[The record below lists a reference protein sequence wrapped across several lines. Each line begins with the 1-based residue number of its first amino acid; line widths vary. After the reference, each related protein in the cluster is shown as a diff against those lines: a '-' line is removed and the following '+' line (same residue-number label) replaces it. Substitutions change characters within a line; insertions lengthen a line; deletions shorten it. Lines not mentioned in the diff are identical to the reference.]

1 MDNFLTELG
10 IKHEVTNSYTPE
22 MNGVAERFNLTALDG
37 IKTLLKSSEV
47 PHKFWGEA
55 LLCFTYAWNRIC
67 HKDSNKTPFEKYSG
81 RKPSVLHL
89 KPFGCLA
96 YAGVPKQIRKKFDM
110 RAKMGIMMGYAQRT
124 KGYRIWLIDENKLV
138 ETINVR
144 FDENKRGINFRQK
157 VNSNLGYNLNLPDY
171 YDDEDDFDRVK
182 DSLTSRLVSKTS
194 TETPSTSEKPDVSS
208 DNHSLIPCT
217 EVKWIRNIGRKV
229 TGSNVYYSIE
239 GEATRLKSFNEIER
253 YCKRHNIKYDPSL
266 FNFRKDNTES
276 QGFSDLSE
284 QQEALMVEVTIP
296 NCYKQAIR
304 SRDASK
310 WHDAMDKEINVMKER
325 KVWDLVDHPDNIKI
339 LENRWVYT
347 IKYDENNKIVRYK
360 ARLVARGNTQ
370 LRGESFDEVF
380 QEYKLE
386 LSKVKSLKLRCYSDS
401 DFATNRDDRVSM
413 GGFITFIDETPISSR
428 TFKQKSVS
436 LSTMEAEYV
445 SLTEAAKE
453 FIWLKNVIDNKSL
466 NLELSENV
474 MFCDNQAAIS
484 FSKSPV
490 ENYRTK
496 HIDVRYHFLRN
507 LIYDKTKPEQP
518 DEEATYKEKLDLQLR
533 KDRCYT
539 LIYTNI
545 SSDLK
550 NLITETTDGVAAWKI
565 LKDHFEPVTRAR
577 VIQLLDQFF
586 GTKYQPGED
595 VGIFISRVKTA
606 ATRLQE
612 AGHKLDDLYIGFQ
625 LIRWLPQEFQSTVQ
639 QIYRWKEE
647 DFRVVKI
654 EAELILE
661 ANRLQLMKQD
671 LEKAENAYLSSFTSK
686 KSKTL
691 PGATAAA
698 HGDPNGKNDYQK
710 KSGKPDHYIIP
721 KSKEISFF
729 SDVTA
734 KTKNGSIEIWHQRFC
749 HVNNDYLVKT
759 SKNDSVKGLPRLTD
773 NGKTHCIPCKLA
785 KSKRVS
791 FKKMGAVRSKR
802 PLELLHMD
810 LCGPMPTESQGGNKY
825 FLSIIDDYS
834 RKVTVFPIRNKSDVF
849 HTFIRFQKRAE
860 RFLSK
865 KVIAVRTDGG
875 LEFCNKDMDNFLTE
889 LGIKHEVTN
898 SYTPEMNGVAERF
911 NLTALDGIKT
921 LLKSSEVP
929 HKFWGEALLCFTY
942 AWNRICHKDSNKTP
956 FEKYSGRKPS
966 VLHLKPFGCLAYAG
980 VPKQIRKKKFDMR
993 AKMGIMMEYAQRT
1006 KGYRIWLID
1015 ENKLVETINV
1025 RFDENKRGI
1034 NFRQK
1039 VNSNL
1044 GYNLNLPDYYDD
1056 EDDFDRVK
1064 DSLTSRL
1071 VSKTSTET
1079 PSTSEKP
1086 DVSSDN
1092 HSLIPCTEVKWI
1104 RNIGRKVTG
1113 SNVYYSIEGEATR
1126 LKSFNEIERYCKRH
1140 NIKYDPSLFNFR
1152 KDNTESQ
1159 GFSDLSEQQ
1168 EALMVE
1174 VTIPNCYKQAIRS
1187 RDASKWHDAM
1197 DKEINVM
1204 KERKVWDLVDHPDNI
1219 KILENRWVYTIKYDE
1234 NNKIVRYKAR
1244 LVARGNTQL
1253 RGESFDEV
1261 FQEYKL
1267 ELSKVKSLK
1276 LRCYSD
1282 SDFATNRDD
1291 RVSMGGF
1298 ITFIDETPISS
1309 RTFKQKSVSLSTME
1323 AEYVSLTEAAK
1334 EFIWLKNVID
1344 NKSLNL
1350 ELSENVMFCDN
1361 QAAISFSKS
1370 PVENYRTKHIDVR
1383 YHFLRNLIYDK
1394 VFQIKYIG
1402 TKNNLADIFTKP
1414 MVKEKLLEFCRKLFL
1429 FRE

>member
-1 MDNFLTELG
+1 MNSVASTLNR
-10 IKHEVTNSYTPE
+10 VTGME
-22 MNGVAERFNLTALDG
+22 FNNQ
-37 IKTLLKSSEV
+37 I
-47 PHKFWGEA
+47 
-55 LLCFTYAWNRIC
+55 
-67 HKDSNKTPFEKYSG
+67 
-81 RKPSVLHL
+81 SVLTPNNWNTWKQDMQVLLMHY
-89 KPFGCLA
+89 GCW
-96 YAGVPKQIRKKFDM
+96 QF
-110 RAKMGIMMGYAQRT
+110 
-124 KGYRIWLIDENKLV
+124 
-138 ETINVR
+138 
-144 FDENKRGINFRQK
+144 
-157 VNSNLGYNLNLPDY
+157 
-171 YDDEDDFDRVK
+171 
-182 DSLTSRLVSKTS
+182 
-194 TETPSTSEKPDVSS
+194 
-208 DNHSLIPCT
+208 
-217 EVKWIRNIGRKV
+217 
-229 TGSNVYYSIE
+229 
-239 GEATRLKSFNEIER
+239 
-253 YCKRHNIKYDPSL
+253 
-266 FNFRKDNTES
+266 
-276 QGFSDLSE
+276 
-284 QQEALMVEVTIP
+284 
-296 NCYKQAIR
+296 
-304 SRDASK
+304 
-310 WHDAMDKEINVMKER
+310 
-325 KVWDLVDHPDNIKI
+325 
-339 LENRWVYT
+339 
-347 IKYDENNKIVRYK
+347 IV
-360 ARLVARGNTQ
+360 Q
-370 LRGESFDEVF
+370 
-380 QEYKLE
+380 
-386 LSKVKSLKLRCYSDS
+386 
-401 DFATNRDDRVSM
+401 
-413 GGFITFIDETPISSR
+413 
-428 TFKQKSVS
+428 
-436 LSTMEAEYV
+436 
-445 SLTEAAKE
+445 
-453 FIWLKNVIDNKSL
+453 
-466 NLELSENV
+466 
-474 MFCDNQAAIS
+474 
-484 FSKSPV
+484 
-490 ENYRTK
+490 
-496 HIDVRYHFLRN
+496 
-507 LIYDKTKPEQP
+507 TKPEQP

-577 VIQLLDQFF
+577 
-586 GTKYQPGED
+586 
-595 VGIFISRVKTA
+595 
-606 ATRLQE
+606 
-612 AGHKLDDLYIGFQ
+612 
-625 LIRWLPQEFQSTVQ
+625 EFQSTVQ

-661 ANRLQLMKQD
+661 ASRLQLMKQD

-710 KSGKPDHYIIP
+710 KSGKVFNCKTIKNVKQSIKTIGPCYVCNKYGHLKVNCKEKKSLP
-721 KSKEISFF
+721 KSPSTVNETFNTEFNI
-729 SDVTA
+729 
-734 KTKNGSIEIWHQRFC
+734 NLRFC
-749 HVNNDYLVKT
+749 EAECSLLELDKQLVTSCILFEENSDKGVWVIDTAATSHFSNDKSLFLDLKPITNMKMSLATEDKSCPVEGIGTLRFRVKY
-759 SKNDSVKGLPRLTD
+759 KGSFHEITLTD
-773 NGKTHCIPCKLA
+773 VLFNPKLRRNLLSGSRLESKGAHFVGAKVQESVIQKT
-785 KSKRVS
+785 
-791 FKKMGAVRSKR
+791 GAVRSKR

-889 LGIKHEVTN
+889 LGIKHEITN

-911 NLTALDGIKT
+911 NLTALDGIKI

-966 VLHLKPFGCLAYAG
+966 VLHLRPFGCLAYAG
-980 VPKQIRKKKFDMR
+980 VPKQIRKKFDMR
-993 AKMGIMMEYAQRT
+993 AKMGIMMGYEQRT

-1079 PSTSEKP
+1079 LSTSEKP
-1086 DVSSDN
+1086 GVSSDN
-1092 HSLIPCTEVKWI
+1092 HNLIPCTEVKWI

-1152 KDNTESQ
+1152 KDNIESQ

-1187 RDASKWHDAM
+1187 RDASKWRDAM

-1204 KERKVWDLVDHPDNI
+1204 MERKVWVLVDHPDNI

-1267 ELSKVKSLK
+1267 ELSKV
-1276 LRCYSD
+1276 
-1282 SDFATNRDD
+1282 
-1291 RVSMGGF
+1291 
-1298 ITFIDETPISS
+1298 
-1309 RTFKQKSVSLSTME
+1309 
-1323 AEYVSLTEAAK
+1323 
-1334 EFIWLKNVID
+1334 
-1344 NKSLNL
+1344 
-1350 ELSENVMFCDN
+1350 
-1361 QAAISFSKS
+1361 
-1370 PVENYRTKHIDVR
+1370 
-1383 YHFLRNLIYDK
+1383 
-1394 VFQIKYIG
+1394 
-1402 TKNNLADIFTKP
+1402 
-1414 MVKEKLLEFCRKLFL
+1414 
-1429 FRE
+1429 

>member
-1 MDNFLTELG
+1 MED
-10 IKHEVTNSYTPE
+10 IKRSLRTSHKSKGNST
-22 MNGVAERFNLTALDG
+22 
-37 IKTLLKSSEV
+37 
-47 PHKFWGEA
+47 
-55 LLCFTYAWNRIC
+55 
-67 HKDSNKTPFEKYSG
+67 
-81 RKPSVLHL
+81 
-89 KPFGCLA
+89 
-96 YAGVPKQIRKKFDM
+96 
-110 RAKMGIMMGYAQRT
+110 
-124 KGYRIWLIDENKLV
+124 
-138 ETINVR
+138 
-144 FDENKRGINFRQK
+144 
-157 VNSNLGYNLNLPDY
+157 
-171 YDDEDDFDRVK
+171 
-182 DSLTSRLVSKTS
+182 
-194 TETPSTSEKPDVSS
+194 
-208 DNHSLIPCT
+208 
-217 EVKWIRNIGRKV
+217 
-229 TGSNVYYSIE
+229 
-239 GEATRLKSFNEIER
+239 
-253 YCKRHNIKYDPSL
+253 
-266 FNFRKDNTES
+266 
-276 QGFSDLSE
+276 
-284 QQEALMVEVTIP
+284 
-296 NCYKQAIR
+296 IR
-304 SRDASK
+304 SIF
-310 WHDAMDKEINVMKER
+310 W
-325 KVWDLVDHPDNIKI
+325 
-339 LENRWVYT
+339 
-347 IKYDENNKIVRYK
+347 NKI
-360 ARLVARGNTQ
+360 
-370 LRGESFDEVF
+370 
-380 QEYKLE
+380 
-386 LSKVKSLKLRCYSDS
+386 
-401 DFATNRDDRVSM
+401 
-413 GGFITFIDETPISSR
+413 P
-428 TFKQKSVS
+428 
-436 LSTMEAEYV
+436 
-445 SLTEAAKE
+445 
-453 FIWLKNVIDNKSL
+453 
-466 NLELSENV
+466 
-474 MFCDNQAAIS
+474 
-484 FSKSPV
+484 
-490 ENYRTK
+490 
-496 HIDVRYHFLRN
+496 
-507 LIYDKTKPEQP
+507 
-518 DEEATYKEKLDLQLR
+518 
-533 KDRCYT
+533 
-539 LIYTNI
+539 
-545 SSDLK
+545 
-550 NLITETTDGVAAWKI
+550 
-565 LKDHFEPVTRAR
+565 TR
-577 VIQLLDQFF
+577 
-586 GTKYQPGED
+586 ED

-710 KSGKPDHYIIP
+710 KSGKVFNCKTIKNVKQSIKTIGPCYVCNKYGHLKVNCKEKKYLP
-721 KSKEISFF
+721 KSPSTVNETFNTEFDKGVWVI
-729 SDVTA
+729 DTA
-734 KTKNGSIEIWHQRFC
+734 ATSHFCNDKSLFLDLKPITNMKMSLATEDKSCPVEGIGTLRFRQ
-749 HVNNDYLVKT
+749 
-759 SKNDSVKGLPRLTD
+759 SPREF
-773 NGKTHCIPCKLA
+773 H
-785 KSKRVS
+785 SKRR
-791 FKKMGAVRSKR
+791 GAVRSKR

-810 LCGPMPTESQGGNKY
+810 LCGPIPTESQGGNKY

-875 LEFCNKDMDNFLTE
+875 LEFCNKDIDNFLTE
-889 LGIKHEVTN
+889 LGIKHEITN

-921 LLKSSEVP
+921 LLNSSEVP

-980 VPKQIRKKKFDMR
+980 VPKQIRKKFDMR
-993 AKMGIMMEYAQRT
+993 AKIGIMMGYAQRT

-1056 EDDFDRVK
+1056 EDDSDRAK

-1140 NIKYDPSLFNFR
+1140 NIKYDSSLFNFR
-1152 KDNTESQ
+1152 KYNTESQ

-1168 EALMVE
+1168 ALMVE

-1187 RDASKWHDAM
+1187 RDASKWRDAM

-1204 KERKVWDLVDHPDNI
+1204 MERKVWDLVDHPDNI

-1282 SDFATNRDD
+1282 SDFATNRND

-1394 VFQIKYIG
+1394 YFVICFIYVTVDVQNWRMSTFTGECRRTPNTSVKDRILYYNLVHRTFTDVCRQSQICSGGGREDSDSY
-1402 TKNNLADIFTKP
+1402 NLANENDTPKQLYTRNQFVI
-1414 MVKEKLLEFCRKLFL
+1414 C
-1429 FRE
+1429 

>member
-1 MDNFLTELG
+1 MHYGCWQFIIQT
-10 IKHEVTNSYTPE
+10 
-22 MNGVAERFNLTALDG
+22 
-37 IKTLLKSSEV
+37 KS
-47 PHKFWGEA
+47 
-55 LLCFTYAWNRIC
+55 
-67 HKDSNKTPFEKYSG
+67 
-81 RKPSVLHL
+81 
-89 KPFGCLA
+89 
-96 YAGVPKQIRKKFDM
+96 
-110 RAKMGIMMGYAQRT
+110 
-124 KGYRIWLIDENKLV
+124 
-138 ETINVR
+138 
-144 FDENKRGINFRQK
+144 
-157 VNSNLGYNLNLPDY
+157 
-171 YDDEDDFDRVK
+171 
-182 DSLTSRLVSKTS
+182 
-194 TETPSTSEKPDVSS
+194 
-208 DNHSLIPCT
+208 
-217 EVKWIRNIGRKV
+217 
-229 TGSNVYYSIE
+229 
-239 GEATRLKSFNEIER
+239 
-253 YCKRHNIKYDPSL
+253 
-266 FNFRKDNTES
+266 
-276 QGFSDLSE
+276 
-284 QQEALMVEVTIP
+284 
-296 NCYKQAIR
+296 
-304 SRDASK
+304 
-310 WHDAMDKEINVMKER
+310 
-325 KVWDLVDHPDNIKI
+325 
-339 LENRWVYT
+339 
-347 IKYDENNKIVRYK
+347 
-360 ARLVARGNTQ
+360 
-370 LRGESFDEVF
+370 
-380 QEYKLE
+380 
-386 LSKVKSLKLRCYSDS
+386 
-401 DFATNRDDRVSM
+401 
-413 GGFITFIDETPISSR
+413 
-428 TFKQKSVS
+428 
-436 LSTMEAEYV
+436 
-445 SLTEAAKE
+445 
-453 FIWLKNVIDNKSL
+453 
-466 NLELSENV
+466 
-474 MFCDNQAAIS
+474 
-484 FSKSPV
+484 
-490 ENYRTK
+490 
-496 HIDVRYHFLRN
+496 
-507 LIYDKTKPEQP
+507 EQP
-518 DEEATYKEKLDLQLR
+518 DEEATYQEKLDLQLR

-550 NLITETTDGVAAWKI
+550 NLITEITDGVAAWKI

-661 ANRLQLMKQD
+661 TNRLQLMKQD
-671 LEKAENAYLSSFTSK
+671 LEKAENAYLSSFTLK

-698 HGDPNGKNDYQK
+698 HGNPNGKNDYQK
-710 KSGKPDHYIIP
+710 RSGKIFNCKTIKNVKQSIKTIGPCYVCNKYGHLKVNCKEKKSLQKSPSTVNEIFNTEFDKCVWVIDTAATSHFCNDKSLFLDLKPITNMKMSLATEDKSCPVEGIGTLRFRVKYKGSFHEITLTDVLFNP
-721 KSKEISFF
+721 KLRRNLLSGSRLESKGAHF
-729 SDVTA
+729 VG
-734 KTKNGSIEIWHQRFC
+734 TKEIWHQRFC

-791 FKKMGAVRSKR
+791 FKKTGAVRSKR

-810 LCGPMPTESQGGNKY
+810 LCGPMPTERQGGNKY

-942 AWNRICHKDSNKTP
+942 AWNRICHKDGNQTP

-980 VPKQIRKKKFDMR
+980 VPKQIRKKFDMR
-993 AKMGIMMEYAQRT
+993 AKMGIMMGYAQRT

-1015 ENKLVETINV
+1015 ENKLVETIN
-1025 RFDENKRGI
+1025 
-1034 NFRQK
+1034 
-1039 VNSNL
+1039 
-1044 GYNLNLPDYYDD
+1044 
-1056 EDDFDRVK
+1056 
-1064 DSLTSRL
+1064 
-1071 VSKTSTET
+1071 
-1079 PSTSEKP
+1079 
-1086 DVSSDN
+1086 
-1092 HSLIPCTEVKWI
+1092 
-1104 RNIGRKVTG
+1104 
-1113 SNVYYSIEGEATR
+1113 
-1126 LKSFNEIERYCKRH
+1126 
-1140 NIKYDPSLFNFR
+1140 
-1152 KDNTESQ
+1152 

-1168 EALMVE
+1168 ALMVE

-1197 DKEINVM
+1197 DREINVM
-1204 KERKVWDLVDHPDNI
+1204 MERKVWDLVDHPDNI

-1261 FQEYKL
+1261 FQEYQL

-1282 SDFATNRDD
+1282 SDFATNRND

-1309 RTFKQKSVSLSTME
+1309 RTFKQNPLVCRPWKLSML
-1323 AEYVSLTEAAK
+1323 V
-1334 EFIWLKNVID
+1334 
-1344 NKSLNL
+1344 
-1350 ELSENVMFCDN
+1350 
-1361 QAAISFSKS
+1361 
-1370 PVENYRTKHIDVR
+1370 
-1383 YHFLRNLIYDK
+1383 
-1394 VFQIKYIG
+1394 
-1402 TKNNLADIFTKP
+1402 
-1414 MVKEKLLEFCRKLFL
+1414 
-1429 FRE
+1429 

>member
-1 MDNFLTELG
+1 MNSVASTLNR
-10 IKHEVTNSYTPE
+10 VTDME
-22 MNGVAERFNLTALDG
+22 FNNQ
-37 IKTLLKSSEV
+37 I
-47 PHKFWGEA
+47 
-55 LLCFTYAWNRIC
+55 
-67 HKDSNKTPFEKYSG
+67 
-81 RKPSVLHL
+81 SVLTPNNWNTWKHDMQVL
-89 KPFGCLA
+89 LMHYGCW
-96 YAGVPKQIRKKFDM
+96 Q
-110 RAKMGIMMGYAQRT
+110 
-124 KGYRIWLIDENKLV
+124 
-138 ETINVR
+138 
-144 FDENKRGINFRQK
+144 
-157 VNSNLGYNLNLPDY
+157 
-171 YDDEDDFDRVK
+171 
-182 DSLTSRLVSKTS
+182 
-194 TETPSTSEKPDVSS
+194 
-208 DNHSLIPCT
+208 
-217 EVKWIRNIGRKV
+217 
-229 TGSNVYYSIE
+229 
-239 GEATRLKSFNEIER
+239 
-253 YCKRHNIKYDPSL
+253 
-266 FNFRKDNTES
+266 
-276 QGFSDLSE
+276 
-284 QQEALMVEVTIP
+284 
-296 NCYKQAIR
+296 
-304 SRDASK
+304 
-310 WHDAMDKEINVMKER
+310 
-325 KVWDLVDHPDNIKI
+325 
-339 LENRWVYT
+339 
-347 IKYDENNKIVRYK
+347 
-360 ARLVARGNTQ
+360 
-370 LRGESFDEVF
+370 
-380 QEYKLE
+380 
-386 LSKVKSLKLRCYSDS
+386 
-401 DFATNRDDRVSM
+401 
-413 GGFITFIDETPISSR
+413 FII
-428 TFKQKSVS
+428 Q
-436 LSTMEAEYV
+436 
-445 SLTEAAKE
+445 
-453 FIWLKNVIDNKSL
+453 
-466 NLELSENV
+466 
-474 MFCDNQAAIS
+474 
-484 FSKSPV
+484 
-490 ENYRTK
+490 
-496 HIDVRYHFLRN
+496 
-507 LIYDKTKPEQP
+507 TKPEQP
-518 DEEATYKEKLDLQLR
+518 DEEATYTEKLDLQLR

-586 GTKYQPGED
+586 GTKYQPVED

-671 LEKAENAYLSSFTSK
+671 LEKAENAYLSSFTSM

-710 KSGKPDHYIIP
+710 KGDLKPITNMKMSLATED
-721 KSKEISFF
+721 KSCPVEGIG
-729 SDVTA
+729 TL
-734 KTKNGSIEIWHQRFC
+734 RF
-749 HVNNDYLVKT
+749 
-759 SKNDSVKGLPRLTD
+759 R
-773 NGKTHCIPCKLA
+773 
-785 KSKRVS
+785 
-791 FKKMGAVRSKR
+791 
-802 PLELLHMD
+802 
-810 LCGPMPTESQGGNKY
+810 
-825 FLSIIDDYS
+825 
-834 RKVTVFPIRNKSDVF
+834 
-849 HTFIRFQKRAE
+849 KRAE

-966 VLHLKPFGCLAYAG
+966 VLHLIPFGCLAYSG
-980 VPKQIRKKKFDMR
+980 VPKQIRKKFDMR
-993 AKMGIMMEYAQRT
+993 AKMGIMMGYAQRT

-1086 DVSSDN
+1086 GVSSDN
-1092 HSLIPCTEVKWI
+1092 HNLIPCTEVKWI

-1126 LKSFNEIERYCKRH
+1126 SKSFNEIERYCKRH
-1140 NIKYDPSLFNFR
+1140 NIEYDPSLFNFR

-1174 VTIPNCYKQAIRS
+1174 VTIPNCYKQVIRS

-1197 DKEINVM
+1197 YKEINVM

-1261 FQEYKL
+1261 FSPVINFTIVRLFFTICVCLWKWTHIQVDITNAYLYANLDTVIYMKQPTGYEIDNN
-1267 ELSKVKSLK
+1267 KVCK
-1276 LRCYSD
+1276 LRKS
-1282 SDFATNRDD
+1282 N
-1291 RVSMGGF
+1291 
-1298 ITFIDETPISS
+1298 IWTPPEW
-1309 RTFKQKSVSLSTME
+1309 T
-1323 AEYVSLTEAAK
+1323 
-1334 EFIWLKNVID
+1334 
-1344 NKSLNL
+1344 
-1350 ELSENVMFCDN
+1350 
-1361 QAAISFSKS
+1361 
-1370 PVENYRTKHIDVR
+1370 PV
-1383 YHFLRNLIYDK
+1383 
-1394 VFQIKYIG
+1394 VFGI
-1402 TKNNLADIFTKP
+1402 
-1414 MVKEKLLEFCRKLFL
+1414 RK
-1429 FRE
+1429 

>member
-1 MDNFLTELG
+1 ME
-10 IKHEVTNSYTPE
+10 
-22 MNGVAERFNLTALDG
+22 FNNQ
-37 IKTLLKSSEV
+37 I
-47 PHKFWGEA
+47 
-55 LLCFTYAWNRIC
+55 
-67 HKDSNKTPFEKYSG
+67 
-81 RKPSVLHL
+81 SVLTPNNWNTWRHDMQVL
-89 KPFGCLA
+89 LMHYGCW
-96 YAGVPKQIRKKFDM
+96 QFI
-110 RAKMGIMMGYAQRT
+110 IQT
-124 KGYRIWLIDENKLV
+124 K
-138 ETINVR
+138 T
-144 FDENKRGINFRQK
+144 
-157 VNSNLGYNLNLPDY
+157 
-171 YDDEDDFDRVK
+171 
-182 DSLTSRLVSKTS
+182 
-194 TETPSTSEKPDVSS
+194 
-208 DNHSLIPCT
+208 
-217 EVKWIRNIGRKV
+217 
-229 TGSNVYYSIE
+229 
-239 GEATRLKSFNEIER
+239 
-253 YCKRHNIKYDPSL
+253 
-266 FNFRKDNTES
+266 
-276 QGFSDLSE
+276 
-284 QQEALMVEVTIP
+284 
-296 NCYKQAIR
+296 
-304 SRDASK
+304 
-310 WHDAMDKEINVMKER
+310 
-325 KVWDLVDHPDNIKI
+325 
-339 LENRWVYT
+339 
-347 IKYDENNKIVRYK
+347 
-360 ARLVARGNTQ
+360 
-370 LRGESFDEVF
+370 
-380 QEYKLE
+380 
-386 LSKVKSLKLRCYSDS
+386 
-401 DFATNRDDRVSM
+401 
-413 GGFITFIDETPISSR
+413 
-428 TFKQKSVS
+428 
-436 LSTMEAEYV
+436 
-445 SLTEAAKE
+445 
-453 FIWLKNVIDNKSL
+453 
-466 NLELSENV
+466 
-474 MFCDNQAAIS
+474 
-484 FSKSPV
+484 
-490 ENYRTK
+490 
-496 HIDVRYHFLRN
+496 
-507 LIYDKTKPEQP
+507 EQP

-545 SSDLK
+545 SSYLK
-550 NLITETTDGVAAWKI
+550 NLKTETTDGVAAWKI
-565 LKDHFEPVTRAR
+565 LKDHFEPVTKAR

-639 QIYRWKEE
+639 KIYRWKEE

-698 HGDPNGKNDYQK
+698 HGNPNGKNEYQK
-710 KSGKPDHYIIP
+710 KSGKVFNCKTIKNVKQSIKTIGPCYVCNKYGHLKVNCKEKKSTKTPSTVNETFNTEFDKGLWVIDTAATSHFCNDKSLFLDLKPITNMKMSLGTEDKSCPVEGIGTLRFRVKYKGSFHEITLTDVLFNP
-721 KSKEISFF
+721 KLRRNLLSGSRLESKGAHF
-729 SDVTA
+729 VG
-734 KTKNGSIEIWHQRFC
+734 TK
-749 HVNNDYLVKT
+749 V
-759 SKNDSVKGLPRLTD
+759 KNDSVKGLPRLTD

-791 FKKMGAVRSKR
+791 FKKTGAVRSKR

-834 RKVTVFPIRNKSDVF
+834 RKVNVFPIRNKSDVF

-929 HKFWGEALLCFTY
+929 HKFWGEVLLCFTY

-980 VPKQIRKKKFDMR
+980 VPKQIRKKFDMR
-993 AKMGIMMEYAQRT
+993 AKMGIIMGYAQRT

-1056 EDDFDRVK
+1056 EDDSDRVK

-1113 SNVYYSIEGEATR
+1113 SNVYYNIEGEATR

-1140 NIKYDPSLFNFR
+1140 NIEYNPSLFNFR
-1152 KDNTESQ
+1152 KDNAESQ

-1174 VTIPNCYKQAIRS
+1174 VTIPNGYKQAIRS

-1219 KILENRWVYTIKYDE
+1219 KILENRWVYTIK
-1234 NNKIVRYKAR
+1234 
-1244 LVARGNTQL
+1244 
-1253 RGESFDEV
+1253 
-1261 FQEYKL
+1261 
-1267 ELSKVKSLK
+1267 
-1276 LRCYSD
+1276 
-1282 SDFATNRDD
+1282 
-1291 RVSMGGF
+1291 
-1298 ITFIDETPISS
+1298 
-1309 RTFKQKSVSLSTME
+1309 
-1323 AEYVSLTEAAK
+1323 
-1334 EFIWLKNVID
+1334 
-1344 NKSLNL
+1344 
-1350 ELSENVMFCDN
+1350 
-1361 QAAISFSKS
+1361 
-1370 PVENYRTKHIDVR
+1370 
-1383 YHFLRNLIYDK
+1383 
-1394 VFQIKYIG
+1394 
-1402 TKNNLADIFTKP
+1402 
-1414 MVKEKLLEFCRKLFL
+1414 
-1429 FRE
+1429 

>member
-1 MDNFLTELG
+1 MNSVASTLNR
-10 IKHEVTNSYTPE
+10 VTGME
-22 MNGVAERFNLTALDG
+22 FNNQ
-37 IKTLLKSSEV
+37 I
-47 PHKFWGEA
+47 
-55 LLCFTYAWNRIC
+55 
-67 HKDSNKTPFEKYSG
+67 
-81 RKPSVLHL
+81 SVLTPNNWNTWKHDMQVL
-89 KPFGCLA
+89 LMHYGCW
-96 YAGVPKQIRKKFDM
+96 Q
-110 RAKMGIMMGYAQRT
+110 
-124 KGYRIWLIDENKLV
+124 
-138 ETINVR
+138 
-144 FDENKRGINFRQK
+144 
-157 VNSNLGYNLNLPDY
+157 
-171 YDDEDDFDRVK
+171 
-182 DSLTSRLVSKTS
+182 
-194 TETPSTSEKPDVSS
+194 
-208 DNHSLIPCT
+208 
-217 EVKWIRNIGRKV
+217 
-229 TGSNVYYSIE
+229 
-239 GEATRLKSFNEIER
+239 
-253 YCKRHNIKYDPSL
+253 
-266 FNFRKDNTES
+266 
-276 QGFSDLSE
+276 
-284 QQEALMVEVTIP
+284 
-296 NCYKQAIR
+296 
-304 SRDASK
+304 
-310 WHDAMDKEINVMKER
+310 
-325 KVWDLVDHPDNIKI
+325 
-339 LENRWVYT
+339 
-347 IKYDENNKIVRYK
+347 
-360 ARLVARGNTQ
+360 
-370 LRGESFDEVF
+370 
-380 QEYKLE
+380 
-386 LSKVKSLKLRCYSDS
+386 
-401 DFATNRDDRVSM
+401 
-413 GGFITFIDETPISSR
+413 FII
-428 TFKQKSVS
+428 Q
-436 LSTMEAEYV
+436 
-445 SLTEAAKE
+445 
-453 FIWLKNVIDNKSL
+453 
-466 NLELSENV
+466 
-474 MFCDNQAAIS
+474 
-484 FSKSPV
+484 
-490 ENYRTK
+490 
-496 HIDVRYHFLRN
+496 
-507 LIYDKTKPEQP
+507 TKPEQP

-577 VIQLLDQFF
+577 VVQLLDQFF
-586 GTKYQPGED
+586 GTKYQPEED

-698 HGDPNGKNDYQK
+698 HGNPNGKNDYQK
-710 KSGKPDHYIIP
+710 KTDLKPITNMKMSLATEDKSCLVEGIGTLRFRVKYKGSFHEITLTDVLFNPKLRRNLLSGSRLE
-721 KSKEISFF
+721 SKGAHF
-729 SDVTA
+729 VG
-734 KTKNGSIEIWHQRFC
+734 TKEIWHQRFC

-791 FKKMGAVRSKR
+791 FKRTGAVRSKR

-942 AWNRICHKDSNKTP
+942 TWNRICHKDSNKTP

-966 VLHLKPFGCLAYAG
+966 VLHLKPFGCLAYA
-980 VPKQIRKKKFDMR
+980 
-993 AKMGIMMEYAQRT
+993 
-1006 KGYRIWLID
+1006 D

-1044 GYNLNLPDYYDD
+1044 GYILNLPDYYDD
-1056 EDDFDRVK
+1056 EDDSDRVK

-1140 NIKYDPSLFNFR
+1140 NIEYDPSLFNFR

-1204 KERKVWDLVDHPDNI
+1204 MERKVWDLVDHPDNI

-1234 NNKIVRYKAR
+1234 NNKIVRYKPR

-1282 SDFATNRDD
+1282 SDFTTNRND

-1298 ITFIDETPISS
+1298 IT
-1309 RTFKQKSVSLSTME
+1309 L
-1323 AEYVSLTEAAK
+1323 
-1334 EFIWLKNVID
+1334 
-1344 NKSLNL
+1344 
-1350 ELSENVMFCDN
+1350 
-1361 QAAISFSKS
+1361 
-1370 PVENYRTKHIDVR
+1370 
-1383 YHFLRNLIYDK
+1383 
-1394 VFQIKYIG
+1394 
-1402 TKNNLADIFTKP
+1402 
-1414 MVKEKLLEFCRKLFL
+1414 
-1429 FRE
+1429 